1 MTAQNI
7 DPEEIAK
14 FTQLA
19 STWWDTEGPLKTL
32 HDLNPIRLQ
41 FIKDHA
47 LLAGQV
53 VLDVGC
59 GGGILSEALAKS
71 GAHVTAIDMD
81 APALETAREHAKS
94 NNLTIDYRHQTVES
108 LAESHPHH
116 FDVVTCME
124 MLEHVPEPDAIIAAC
139 AKLLKPQGKL
149 FVSTINRHPKAYAM
163 AVVGAEYVLNLLP
176 RGTHDYQKFIKPSE
190 LAGWARQQE
199 LEMAAISGVNYQPFS
214 RQCSLTNDVKVN
226 YMVCFISP

>member
-1 MTAQNI
+1 MTAKNI

-41 FIKDHA
+41 FIKNHA
-47 LLAGQV
+47 DLTGKT

-59 GGGILSEALAKS
+59 GGGILSEALALA
-71 GAHVTAIDMD
+71 GANVTAIDMD
-81 APALETAREHAKS
+81 AAALETACAHAKTNQLS
-94 NNLTIDYRHQTVES
+94 IDYRHQTVES
-108 LAESHPHH
+108 LAVSHPHH

-124 MLEHVPEPDAIIAAC
+124 MLEHVPDPAAIIAAC
-139 AKLLKPQGKL
+139 AKLLKPEGKL
-149 FVSTINRHPKAYAM
+149 FVSTLNRHPKAYAM

-176 RGTHDYQKFIKPSE
+176 RGTHDYQKFIKPAE
-190 LAGWARQQE
+190 LASWARQHE
-199 LEMAAISGVNYQPFS
+199 LEMTAMSGVNYHPFS
-214 RQCSLTNDVKVN
+214 RQCELTDDVKVN
-226 YMVCFISP
+226 YMVCFNN